1 MTNAEFAEE
10 MASHVLT
17 VRGLSTEV
25 NLVMMVIVK
34 VALVVPSSTLCGDGQ
49 LGDYGDCDMADC
61 KSLLMI
67 HFLLPWHWC
76 YCS

>member
-1 MTNAEFAEE
+1 MTNAEFVEE

-34 VALVVPSSTLCGDGQ
+34 VALEVPSST
-49 LGDYGDCDMADC
+49 
-61 KSLLMI
+61 
-67 HFLLPWHWC
+67 
-76 YCS
+76 